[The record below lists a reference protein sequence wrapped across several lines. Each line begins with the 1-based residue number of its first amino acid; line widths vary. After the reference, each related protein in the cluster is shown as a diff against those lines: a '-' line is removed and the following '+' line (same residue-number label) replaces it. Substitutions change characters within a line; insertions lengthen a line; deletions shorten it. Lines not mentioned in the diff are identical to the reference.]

1 MPATAVVLCYG
12 LWAFERDGYSGSWF
26 AVSMIPFTIAILRY
40 AVDVD
45 GGLAGEPEDIALR
58 DRVLQLLAL
67 AWIATVGAAVA
78 FG

>member
-1 MPATAVVLCYG
+1 
-12 LWAFERDGYSGSWF
+12 
-26 AVSMIPFTIAILRY
+26 
-40 AVDVD
+40 VDVD
-45 GGLAGEPEDIALR
+45 GGLAGEPEDIALS

>member
-1 MPATAVVLCYG
+1 
-12 LWAFERDGYSGSWF
+12 
-26 AVSMIPFTIAILRY
+26 
-40 AVDVD
+40 
-45 GGLAGEPEDIALR
+45 LR